1 MGAGK
6 KQVKSLRTIQRLFS
20 FPVTLASLLI
30 VLTVLTVRGRFD
42 DPDLWWHLKMGQTIW
57 TTHSIPTHDLFSY
70 TANQQTLVPQEW
82 LAQLNIFCAYQLG
95 GYSGLML
102 WLCLLSSALVVAGY
116 IHCCIYSGN
125 AKVAFVGAMVIWFF
139 GTIGFEIRPQMFS
152 YILLVAE
159 LLLICAGRTQNPR
172 WFAGLPLVFLIW
184 INSHASFVL
193 GIAVAGAFLF
203 SSFFEFEL
211 GTLKSHRW
219 NPQHRR
225 VFIWSLLLSAIALL
239 INPAGLKQIFYPFDT
254 LMNMKLLMANVEEW
268 APLNMT
274 EARGIGLLAVLSCI
288 VLLLAARK
296 ADIYLDELI
305 LLAAGTWMAVGHI
318 RMLVIFGILVAPT
331 LSRQLANV
339 WEKYEPEK
347 DRILPNAVFIGLSL
361 IAIVLAFPSR
371 QNLMQQV
378 EARSPVKALDYIR
391 THQLSGLMLNDY
403 TYGGYLIWAAPEY
416 PVMID
421 GRTDIYEWSGFLE
434 QYARWATSQED
445 PNLLL
450 KKYNVNFCLLSAQSQ
465 MINIMPLLPDWKLV
479 YSDDLARVF
488 VKTPSQSSAPK
499 PAH

>member
-1 MGAGK
+1 M
-6 KQVKSLRTIQRLFS
+6 RTLQRLFS

-30 VLTVLTVRGRFD
+30 VLTVLTVRGRFN

-57 TTHSIPTHDLFSY
+57 TTHSIPAHDLFSY

-82 LAQLNIFCAYQLG
+82 LAQLNIFCAYLLG
-95 GYSGLML
+95 GYAGLML
-102 WLCLLSSALVVAGY
+102 WFFLHASALVVAGY
-116 IHCCIYSGN
+116 ILCSIYSGN

-139 GTIGFEIRPQMFS
+139 GTIGLAIRPQIFS

-159 LLLICAGRTQNPR
+159 LLLICAGRTKNPR

-193 GIAVAGAFLF
+193 GIAVAGAYLV

-211 GTLKSHRW
+211 GAIVSHRW

-225 VFIWSLLLSAIALL
+225 VFIWSLLLSIVGLL

-274 EARGIGLLAVLSCI
+274 EARGIGLLAVLSCV
-288 VLLLAARK
+288 VLLIAARK
-296 ADIYLDELI
+296 ANIYLDELI
-305 LLAAGTWMAVGHI
+305 LLAAVTWMAVGHL

-339 WEKYEPEK
+339 WENYEPEK
-347 DRILPNAVFIGLSL
+347 DRILPNAVLIGLSL
-361 IAIVLAFPSR
+361 IAIVLAFPSH
-371 QNLMQQV
+371 QNLTQQV
-378 EARSPVKALDYIR
+378 VAGSPVRALDYVR
-391 THQLSGLMLNDY
+391 THQLSGPMLNDY

-450 KKYNVNFCLLSAQSQ
+450 KKYNVNFCLLSTRSQ
-465 MINIMPLLPDWKLV
+465 MINVLPLLPDWKLV

-488 VKTPSQSSAPK
+488 VKTPSQISTAK
-499 PAH
+499 PAL

>member
-1 MGAGK
+1 M
-6 KQVKSLRTIQRLFS
+6 
-20 FPVTLASLLI
+20 LI
-30 VLTVLTVRGRFD
+30 VLTALTVRGRFD
-42 DPDLWWHLKMGQTIW
+42 DPDLWWHLKMGQIIW

-82 LAQLNIFCAYQLG
+82 LAQVSIYSAYKLG
-95 GYSGLML
+95 VYSGLML
-102 WLCLLSSALVVAGY
+102 WFFLLSFALVVAGY
-116 IHCCIYSGN
+116 ILCRIYSGN
-125 AKVAFVGAMVIWFF
+125 AKVAFVGAMTIWYF

-159 LLLICAGRTQNPR
+159 LLLICAGRTRNPA
-172 WFAGLPLVFLIW
+172 WFAGLPFVFLIW
-184 INSHASFVL
+184 INSHASFVV
-193 GIAVAGAFLF
+193 GIAVAGAYLVG
-203 SSFFEFEL
+203 SFFEFEVGAL
-211 GTLKSHRW
+211 ISHRW

-225 VFIWSLLLSAIALL
+225 SFIWSFLFSIVTLF
-239 INPAGLKQIFYPFDT
+239 INPAGFKQIFYPFDT
-254 LMNMKLLMANVEEW
+254 LMNMKLLMANVQEW
-268 APLNMT
+268 APLKLT
-274 EARGIGLLAVLSCI
+274 EARGIGLLAVLFCM
-288 VLLLAARK
+288 VLLIAARK
-296 ADIYLDELI
+296 TDIHLDEVLM
-305 LLAAGTWMAVGHI
+305 LVAGTWMAVGHI

-331 LSRQLANV
+331 LSRQLASV
-339 WEKYEPEK
+339 WENYEPEK

-371 QNLMQQV
+371 ENLELQV
-378 EARSPVKALDYIR
+378 QTHSPTKALEYIR
-391 THQLSGLMLNDY
+391 TNQLSGPMLNDY

-450 KKYNVNFCLLSAQSQ
+450 QKYNVNFCLLSSQSQ

-488 VKTPSQSSAPK
+488 VKTPSQSRAAISVR
-499 PAH
+499 